1 MKNLRRYGADR
12 EVYEAM
18 VNTPR
23 EEMEQVL
30 DDRRKGY
37 FPMSMPIL
45 EKAIHM
51 ANWTKE
57 PGHPNVS
64 PTVSG
69 QWYSTECFGGILQVV
84 DIRLLDDKHPCW
96 VTMTGHGKN
105 VRPRLHAA
113 SEFEVYKDRGT
124 WILVGPRPGPRHGP
138 QLLQIIPA
146 SPAMA
151 CEIWEPE
158 DICERSADGHHRLID
173 IGGGSWELDVPM
185 PADQAMRKIRKC
197 YELLKQPMPEIHAD
211 IRGLNLATWPVG
223 DE

>member
-45 EKAIHM
+45 ERAIHM
-51 ANWTKE
+51 ANWVKE

-69 QWYSTECFGGILQVV
+69 QWYSTECFGGILQV
-84 DIRLLDDKHPCW
+84 
-96 VTMTGHGKN
+96 
-105 VRPRLHAA
+105 
-113 SEFEVYKDRGT
+113 SQFEVYKARGT
-124 WILVGPRPGPRHGP
+124 WILVGPRPGVRHGP
-138 QLLQIIPA
+138 QLLQIMPA
-146 SPAMA
+146 SPA
-151 CEIWEPE
+151 
-158 DICERSADGHHRLID
+158 
-173 IGGGSWELDVPM
+173 
-185 PADQAMRKIRKC
+185 
-197 YELLKQPMPEIHAD
+197 
-211 IRGLNLATWPVG
+211 LATWPVG